1 MRQIAFRH
9 LIRYFHNRQEF
20 NKINLFKTLEINFFL
35 FPFNI
40 AIKFPILI
48 YGKCKLG
55 ILNGTVKF
63 KKTPQKGMLK
73 IGITDPFRSIES
85 TSFVQIQGTIE
96 LGNQVILR
104 RGLHLVVLGKLSI
117 GNHVYIGDNN
127 AIYVRNNIIIGDGT
141 RIGNNTTIMDTD
153 FHYIV
158 NTMNN
163 SIKDN
168 NAPIQIGEQNWIGGN
183 CTIKKGTKTPKGT
196 IIAGPYSMV
205 GKDYTSLIK
214 EYSLIAGS
222 PAKLIAENLR
232 RINNIHSEKVLRDYF
247 KKSQELYTIE
257 ADQLESFCLPNLNN
271 KC

>member
-1 MRQIAFRH
+1 MRTIAFRH
-9 LIRYFHNRQEF
+9 LLRYFHNRQEF
-20 NKINLFKTLEINFFL
+20 NKINWFKTLEINFFL
-35 FPFNI
+35 FPFSI

-55 ILNGTVKF
+55 VLNGTVKF
-63 KKTPQKGMLK
+63 NEIPKKGMLK

-96 LGNQVILR
+96 LGSQVVLR
-104 RGLHLVVLGKLSI
+104 RGLHLVVLGKLSL
-117 GNHVYIGDNN
+117 GNHVYVGDNN
-127 AIYVRNNIIIGDGT
+127 AIYVKNNIIIGRGT

-158 NTMNN
+158 NTMEN

-168 NAPIQIGEQNWIGGN
+168 NAPIEIGEQNWIGGN
-183 CTIKKGTKTPKGT
+183 CTIKKGTRTPKGT

-214 EYSLIAGS
+214 EYSLMAGS
-222 PAKLIAENLR
+222 PAKLLIENVR
-232 RINNIHSEKVLRDYF
+232 RVNNTESEKVLYEHF
-247 KKSQELYTIE
+247 KKTTEQYIIPHDKIE
-257 ADQLESFCLPNLNN
+257 TFCLPTND
-271 KC
+271 